1 MQRQVPTFQKFENS
15 GSFTVTV
22 LDKFVGIPAAL
33 QRHVPTNLSLLKTV
47 ELHSFLSLKT
57 DWYSFSSDSEK
68 IGNFCGEAECSKFSW
83 HLG

>member
-1 MQRQVPTFQKFENS
+1 MQRQVPTFQRFENS

-33 QRHVPTNLSLLKTV
+33 QRHVPTNLSVLKTV

-57 DWYSFSSDSEK
+57 DWYSFSSDPKRLEIFVGSRL
-68 IGNFCGEAECSKFSW
+68 FKFSW